1 MTFYVL
7 SPLPADQLYQQVR
20 RVMSGSD
27 GDLPLENLRKLQQH
41 VRSNNRNDEKV
52 LKVEASDGT
61 VQTQRCQCS
70 VPAPKE
76 DQKAARDSKYAART
90 ARQK

>member
-1 MTFYVL
+1 MRSVRLGELAVIVL
-7 SPLPADQLYQQVR
+7 VAAVCLCYAINSRA
-20 RVMSGSD
+20 GAT
-27 GDLPLENLRKLQQH
+27 DLEFEETP
-41 VRSNNRNDEKV
+41 V

-61 VQTQRCQCS
+61 LQTQRCQCS

-90 ARQK
+90 ARQN